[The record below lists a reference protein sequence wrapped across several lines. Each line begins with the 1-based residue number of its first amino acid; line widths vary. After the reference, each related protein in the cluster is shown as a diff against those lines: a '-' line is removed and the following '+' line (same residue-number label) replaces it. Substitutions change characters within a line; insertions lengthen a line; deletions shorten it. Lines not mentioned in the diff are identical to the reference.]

1 MGVQSFY
8 LNKLMLCRLQRLYA
22 GVYFNRLGAPIVH
35 CLLIR
40 GLFTTPCP
48 LFRLSAPIVQCTLTS
63 LLRGYLL
70 HMCYHVLRC
79 GSREYPTFHYSLAHP
94 LFLVVR
100 VCRCAAARYGCACTV
115 AVLDNRSGFAL
126 GLGCGVDASGRRFG
140 FARPAWPAAWRS
152 CALRVALLS
161 AAAVA
166 VVVSSASLLGILL
179 LVGRLVRVCSL
190 WLVLW
195 PL

>member
-22 GVYFNRLGAPIVH
+22 GLYFNRLGAPIVH

-48 LFRLSAPIVQCTLTS
+48 LFRLRAPIMQCTLTS

-70 HMCYHVLRC
+70 HMRYHVLRC

-94 LFLVVR
+94 LFLVAR

-115 AVLDNRSGFAL
+115 AVLDNRSGTAL
-126 GLGCGVDASGRRFG
+126 SLGCGVDASGRRFG
-140 FARPAWPAAWRS
+140 FARSGGR
-152 CALRVALLS
+152 LGR
-161 AAAVA
+161 
-166 VVVSSASLLGILL
+166 LLGVLCTAGYAAIGGGCRGCGLWRFTP
-179 LVGRLVRVCSL
+179 GCPTAGWAPRPRL
-190 WLVLW
+190 
-195 PL
+195 